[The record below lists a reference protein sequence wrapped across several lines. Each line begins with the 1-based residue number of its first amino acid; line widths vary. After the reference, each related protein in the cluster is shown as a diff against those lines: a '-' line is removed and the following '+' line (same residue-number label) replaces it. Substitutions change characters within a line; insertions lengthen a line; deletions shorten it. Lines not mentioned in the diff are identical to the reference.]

1 MTDFEEKHT
10 TSILEDPE
18 VFLREFETEVQETE
32 VSPIPVVPQLG
43 VALGLLVFVF
53 GVTYL
58 GASSALLATK
68 ETPLEVKV
76 DTIPSVQETAATR
89 HANAFA
95 ETSLEAKSAF
105 VWDVTAQ
112 RVLFNKNADDVRP
125 LASITKLMTAL
136 VSYELLDPED
146 RVSITDSALRVEGDS
161 GLLEG
166 ERFTMENLVD
176 LTLISSSNDGATA
189 LGARAGQ
196 AIDAHEDPNAIFVH
210 AMNIKAKELGMT
222 KTHFKNATG
231 LDISA
236 TEAGAYGSARD
247 IALLM
252 EYVVT
257 HITDAVALTTLD
269 LTTVHN
275 QSGDAHTTKNTN
287 THTEDIEG
295 LIASKTGY
303 TTLSGGNLV
312 VAVNVGLNHPIVV
325 VVLGSSQEGRFR
337 DTIDLVERARVHIAN
352 QTE

>member
-1 MTDFEEKHT
+1 MAEYEKKHT

-18 VFLREFETEVQETE
+18 VFLRDLEEQNEAPET
-32 VSPIPVVPQLG
+32 SPIPVIPQLS

-53 GVTYL
+53 GVTYM
-58 GASSALLATK
+58 GASSALTK
-68 ETPLEVKV
+68 EKTLDVAV
-76 DTIPSVQETAATR
+76 STVPSTEETAATR

-95 ETSLEAKSAF
+95 ETSLEARSAF
-105 VWDVTAQ
+105 VWDVSAQ

-146 RVSITDSALRVEGDS
+146 RVSITKNALRIEGDS
-161 GLLEG
+161 GLSEG
-166 ERFTMENLVD
+166 ERFTVENLVD
-176 LTLISSSNDGATA
+176 LTLISSSNDGAAA
-189 LGARAGQ
+189 LAARAGQ
-196 AIDAHEDPNAIFVH
+196 EIDAAEDSEAIFVH
-210 AMNIKAKELGMT
+210 AMNVKAKELGLS
-222 KTHFKNATG
+222 KTRFENMTG
-231 LDISA
+231 LDVSE

-247 IALLM
+247 VAMLM

-269 LTTVHN
+269 LTTVYN
-275 QSGDAHTTKNTN
+275 QNGDAHTAKNTN
-287 THTEDIEG
+287 TYTDDMEG

-325 VVLGSSQEGRFR
+325 VVLGSSQEGRFK
-337 DTIDLVERARVHIAN
+337 DTLDLVERARVHIAN
-352 QTE
+352 QSE

>member
-1 MTDFEEKHT
+1 MAEFEKKHT

-18 VFLREFETEVQETE
+18 VFLRDFEVQNEEPET
-32 VSPIPVVPQLG
+32 SPIPVVPQLS

-53 GVTYL
+53 GVTYI
-58 GASSALLATK
+58 GASSALTK
-68 ETPLEVKV
+68 EKAIDVAVNTM
-76 DTIPSVQETAATR
+76 PSVEETAATR

-95 ETSLEAKSAF
+95 ETSLQARSAF
-105 VWDVTAQ
+105 VWDVSAQ
-112 RVLFNKNADDVRP
+112 RILFNKNADDVRP

-136 VSYELLDPED
+136 VTYELLDPED
-146 RVSITDSALRVEGDS
+146 RVSITKNALKVEGDS
-161 GLLEG
+161 GLSEG
-166 ERFTMENLVD
+166 ERFTVEDLVD

-196 AIDAHEDPNAIFVH
+196 AIDATEDPNALFVH
-210 AMNIKAKELGMT
+210 AMNVKAKELGMS
-222 KTHFKNATG
+222 KTHFANTTG
-231 LDISA
+231 LDVSE

-247 IALLM
+247 VAMLM

-275 QSGDAHTTKNTN
+275 VNGDSHTTKNTN
-287 THTEDIEG
+287 TYTEDMEG

-325 VVLGSSQEGRFR
+325 VVLGSTQEGRFK
-337 DTIDLVERARVHIAN
+337 DTLDLVERARTHIAN
-352 QTE
+352 QPD